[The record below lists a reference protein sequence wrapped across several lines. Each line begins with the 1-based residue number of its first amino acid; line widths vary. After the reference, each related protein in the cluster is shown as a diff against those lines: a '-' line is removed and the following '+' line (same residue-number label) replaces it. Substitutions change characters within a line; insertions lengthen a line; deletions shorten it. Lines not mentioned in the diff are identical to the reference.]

1 LFNKAVLA
9 LFLTYKL
16 GQFLLPPTMN
26 KNEQRERIPQ
36 KPPIIL
42 PLPDSDEQPLWS
54 VMISLHNTYAYLE
67 TTLLAIL
74 ELDKGIGIMQ
84 MMVVDDAS
92 KDGNIEDLVK
102 EVGKGRIG
110 YFRQPICVGKLRNL
124 ETCIKLAR
132 GKYIHLLYGDNY
144 VMKGFYEEVENIFAD
159 FPRVGAAFTEFE
171 YINERGAP
179 IWKHKP
185 LSQERGIIKNW
196 VETLAERQ
204 LTQPSAM
211 VIKRKTYEK
220 LGSYFAVEHG
230 EFWEMTLRIAAY
242 SELAYIPK
250 VLANF
255 RIHGKA
261 LAPGSLKTGSNIDDI
276 STIIGIIRGYLP
288 LEIRDKVSDTSK
300 KYFSQ
305 HFARLS
311 HKVYHEFKDTGAAM
325 QQAKSALLLHV
336 NIISIQYSVLLFLKV
351 AIGYKRIRNW
361 VEKIT

>member
-1 LFNKAVLA
+1 
-9 LFLTYKL
+9 
-16 GQFLLPPTMN
+16 MN

-42 PLPDSDEQPLWS
+42 PLPESEEAPLWS
-54 VMISLHNTYAYLE
+54 VMISVHNTYTYLQ

-92 KDGNIEDLVK
+92 KDGNIEELVK
-102 EVGKGRIG
+102 KIGKGRIG
-110 YFRQPICVGKLRNL
+110 YFRQPLCVGKLRNL

-132 GKYIHLLYGDNY
+132 GKYIHLVYGNNY
-144 VMKGFYEEVENIFAD
+144 VMKGFYEEIESLFSE

-171 YINERGAP
+171 YINERGTT

-185 LSQERGIIKNW
+185 LNQERGIIKNW
-196 VETLAERQ
+196 VGTLAGRQ

-242 SELAYIPK
+242 SELAYSPK

-255 RIHGKA
+255 RIHGKTLAGEA
-261 LAPGSLKTGSNIDDI
+261 LKSGSNIKDI
-276 STIIGIIRGYLP
+276 AKIIGIIRGYLP
-288 LEIRDKVSDTSK
+288 LEVRDEVSNTSK

-305 HFARLS
+305 HFAQLS

-325 QQAKSALLLHV
+325 QQAKSALLLHI
-336 NIISIQYSVLLFLKV
+336 NTISVQYSLLLFLKV

-361 VEKIT
+361 VEKIS